1 VPIFACASGI
11 KGKSQ
16 VPNGDNYLPA
26 SSIYIN
32 GVPVTDNKI
41 SISCGESLA
50 ITNMY
55 LAWTTSNDNET
66 CDVLRNNSSTI
77 NPKCGTQDYI
87 RVGIG
92 VDAGITTT
100 NATCTAGGKIKVTPF
115 GGLSPYEVS
124 LDGGSYFAVPTT
136 DGFYEFSNVSGGQ
149 HTITIR
155 DNTSKPVAE
164 RCSTSKS
171 PTVGSTTP
179 PTAGITAN
187 RTTVNCTNPSATL
200 TASGGTSYSW
210 SPGGATTAA
219 ITVSPTTNTTYTVTV
234 TDENG
239 CTDQKSQLITV
250 DQTPPT
256 AAITA
261 DRTTVNC
268 TSTSATLTAS
278 GGGTYSWSPGGATTA
293 AITVSP
299 TSSTTYTVTVTGA
312 NGCTDQKSQLITV
325 NNTPPSFTVCIVQ
338 PTLCANSGSVTFNA
352 TGGSGFA
359 YSIDNGNTYQTNSNT
374 FTGLASGSV
383 TGYKVKNSFGCISS
397 ADCNTTSQCDQKLS
411 TTSINTSE
419 QSIELLSK
427 QSPQVKAF
435 PNPFNDR
442 IRFTLKSNVSGQGS
456 LELYNTLGQ
465 KVKTVFQGYVNAN
478 QLQTIEYAVPNSQR
492 SNLIYVFRVG
502 NEQTTGKLI
511 GLK

>member
-1 VPIFACASGI
+1 
-11 KGKSQ
+11 
-16 VPNGDNYLPA
+16 
-26 SSIYIN
+26 
-32 GVPVTDNKI
+32 
-41 SISCGESLA
+41 
-50 ITNMY
+50 
-55 LAWTTSNDNET
+55 
-66 CDVLRNNSSTI
+66 
-77 NPKCGTQDYI
+77 
-87 RVGIG
+87 
-92 VDAGITTT
+92 
-100 NATCTAGGKIKVTPF
+100 
-115 GGLSPYEVS
+115 
-124 LDGGSYFAVPTT
+124 
-136 DGFYEFSNVSGGQ
+136 
-149 HTITIR
+149 
-155 DNTSKPVAE
+155 
-164 RCSTSKS
+164 
-171 PTVGSTTP
+171 
-179 PTAGITAN
+179 
-187 RTTVNCTNPSATL
+187 
-200 TASGGTSYSW
+200 
-210 SPGGATTAA
+210 
-219 ITVSPTTNTTYTVTV
+219 
-234 TDENG
+234 
-239 CTDQKSQLITV
+239 
-250 DQTPPT
+250 
-256 AAITA
+256 
-261 DRTTVNC
+261 
-268 TSTSATLTAS
+268 
-278 GGGTYSWSPGGATTA
+278 
-293 AITVSP
+293 
-299 TSSTTYTVTVTGA
+299 VTGA

-478 QLQTIEYAVPNSQR
+478 QLQTIEYAVPGSQR